1 MKNLVLL
8 SLLLITGSTLASTTW
23 IPISNGNTFVIF
35 PYIPKDKF
43 SAPKNM
49 KISDSSSGK
58 TISWDDIKH
67 ASKYKVQVLNEQG
80 IWIDVAITDK
90 TSFELHSGYTGKDAE
105 YFQVRVVACN
115 YYTCDNTGT
124 YSLGYSFRKKVVF
137 IHTDLLGSPVAESYM
152 EEQ

>member
-1 MKNLVLL
+1 MKKVVLL
-8 SLLLITGSTLASTTW
+8 SALLFINSAMASTTW
-23 IPISNGNTFVIF
+23 IPISNGRISVVI

-43 SAPKNM
+43 PAPKN
-49 KISDSSSGK
+49 IRITDSNGGK
-58 TISWDDIKH
+58 TIAWDDMKH
-67 ASKYKVQVLNEQG
+67 ASQYKIQVLNEAG
-80 IWIDVAITDK
+80 DWVDVAITDN
-90 TSFELHSGYTGKDAE
+90 TFFELHSGYTGKNAE

-115 YYTCDNTGT
+115 YSTCVNTGT

>member
-1 MKNLVLL
+1 MKKIVLL
-8 SLLLITGSTLASTTW
+8 FALLSIGSASASTTW
-23 IPISNGNTFVIF
+23 IPIKRGKITIIL

-43 SAPKNM
+43 SSPKNIR
-49 KISDSSSGK
+49 ISDSSGGK

-67 ASKYKVQVLNEQG
+67 ASKYKIQVLNEKG
-80 IWIDVAITDK
+80 IWVDVAITDK
-90 TSFELHSGYTGKDAE
+90 TFFELHSGYTGKNSE

-115 YYTCDNTGT
+115 YNTCTNTGT